1 LQPIPYKH
9 FLLTI
14 IEDLKWYGKWLYSIF
29 KFALMIKRKDKKVMQ
44 KPQIVKSKKPPSRHE
59 VWKMFNRIARWY
71 DMLNHTLS
79 LGRDIAWRKRVAN
92 YLPHRDNLSLLDL
105 ATGTVDLLLSLY
117 QTADTIES
125 GVGLD
130 MAENMLTIATK
141 KINQNKLQNSLS
153 VVRGNVLAIPFNDSS
168 FDVVS
173 IAFGIRNVSDV
184 SLGLREMYRI
194 LKPQGKALILEFSLP
209 ANSLVRR
216 VYLLYFHYLLP
227 LIGSLISGDR
237 HAYKYLNRTV
247 ETFPYGDRFCK
258 VMENAGFDNVE
269 AHPLTLGIATIYQG
283 TKVE

>member
-1 LQPIPYKH
+1 MKRLQA
-9 FLLTI
+9 
-14 IEDLKWYGKWLYSIF
+14 E
-29 KFALMIKRKDKKVMQ
+29 Q
-44 KPQIVKSKKPPSRHE
+44 SKKSPNRRE

-71 DMLNHTLS
+71 DLLNHTLS
-79 LGRDIAWRKRVAN
+79 FGRDIAWRKRVAN
-92 YLPHRDNLSLLDL
+92 YLPRRENLSLLDL
-105 ATGTVDLLLSLY
+105 ATGTGDLLLSLY

-130 MAENMLTIATK
+130 MAENMLAIATK
-141 KINQNKLQNSLS
+141 KINQNKFQNALS
-153 VVRGNVLAIPFNDSS
+153 IVRGDALAIPFNDSS
-168 FDVVS
+168 FDVVT

-184 SLGLREMYRI
+184 ALGLREMYRI

-216 VYLLYFHYLLP
+216 GYLLYFHYLLP

-247 ETFPYGDRFCK
+247 ETFPYGDKFCK
-258 VMENAGFDNVE
+258 IMEDAGFEKVE

-283 TKVE
+283 IRVL